1 MENLFYNQK
10 PLELVI
16 VSSIFVTLMPNSRMI
31 LEVEILVDKG
41 LGTYLRK
48 YGFKPLAHN
57 FFFLFYFFLTQSG
70 MERWMMSLWAMISW
84 RVSVCNIQ
92 SL

>member
-16 VSSIFVTLMPNSRMI
+16 VSSILVTLMPNSRMI

-70 MERWMMSLWAMISW
+70 MGRWMMSLWAMISW

>member
-16 VSSIFVTLMPNSRMI
+16 VSSILVTLMPNSRMI

-57 FFFLFYFFLTQSG
+57 FFFYFIFF
-70 MERWMMSLWAMISW
+70 
-84 RVSVCNIQ
+84 
-92 SL
+92 

>member
-1 MENLFYNQK
+1 
-10 PLELVI
+10 
-16 VSSIFVTLMPNSRMI
+16 MI

-57 FFFLFYFFLTQSG
+57 FFFFFFNSIRNGKMDDVIMGYDKLEG
-70 MERWMMSLWAMISW
+70 KCL
-84 RVSVCNIQ
+84 
-92 SL
+92 

>member
-16 VSSIFVTLMPNSRMI
+16 VSSILVTLMPNLRMI

-57 FFFLFYFFLTQSG
+57 FFFFLTQSG
-70 MERWMMSLWAMISW
+70 MEKWMMSLWAMISW
-84 RVSVCNIQ
+84 RVSACNI
-92 SL
+92 

>member
-16 VSSIFVTLMPNSRMI
+16 VSSILVTLMPNSRMI

-57 FFFLFYFFLTQSG
+57 FFFFFFLTQSG
-70 MERWMMSLWAMISW
+70 TERWMMLLWAMISW
-84 RVSVCNIQ
+84 RVSACNI
-92 SL
+92 